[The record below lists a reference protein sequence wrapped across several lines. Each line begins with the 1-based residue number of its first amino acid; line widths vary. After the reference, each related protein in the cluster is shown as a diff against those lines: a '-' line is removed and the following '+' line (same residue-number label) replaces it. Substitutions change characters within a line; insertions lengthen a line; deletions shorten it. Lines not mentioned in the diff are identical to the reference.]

1 MDIYWLGH
9 ACFRLRS
16 SNAGLSIITDPYASG
31 AGGLGVQVDPRQMVD
46 AVGVTVSH
54 DDPMHNSVG
63 EVDGRPRVF
72 DTPGEYEF
80 QGITIRAVMTP
91 LAEGTPRAKRNVAF
105 AIALDGINVCH
116 LGNITQPL
124 TAQQIDLIGPAD
136 VVLAPAGGSDHSLLS
151 YRAIN
156 QTAQQ
161 LDAKWL
167 IPMHYRAE
175 REPSAV
181 EPEGPETFLR
191 ETGRGR
197 GQFAGPGPDAG
208 HAQQPAALATG
219 GPDGSAVPGAVG
231 LMCAHFRISSESG
244 FTGFYDFQ
252 DWDRPMMEI
261 SQS

>member
-16 SNAGLSIITDPYASG
+16 TNAGLSIITDPYASG
-31 AGGLGVQVDPRQMVD
+31 IGGLGVQVDPRQMVD

-54 DDPMHNSVG
+54 DDPMHNSAG
-63 EVDGRPRVF
+63 EVDGQPRVF

-91 LAEGTPRAKRNVAF
+91 LPEDTPRSKRNVAF

-124 TAQQIDLIGPAD
+124 TAQQIDLIGPAE
-136 VVLAPAGGSDHSLLS
+136 VVLAPAGGSDHNLLS

-161 LDAKWL
+161 LDARWL
-167 IPMHYRAE
+167 IPMHYRGE

-181 EPEGPETFLR
+181 EPAGPETFLR
-191 ETGRGR
+191 ELGVAEGSLQPQGRMQVTR
-197 GQFAGPGPDAG
+197 NNLPPSLQ
-208 HAQQPAALATG
+208 
-219 GPDGSAVPGAVG
+219 VG
-231 LMCAHFRISSESG
+231 LMAPQFR
-244 FTGFYDFQ
+244 TQ
-252 DWDRPMMEI
+252 
-261 SQS
+261 